1 MLRFWFVI
9 LVSIP
14 FIILLYVKAAEMRLW
29 DSRYTEEDRYRF
41 ARRIANILRRNANI
55 KTLVFGQ
62 ENLPEEGGYVMYPN
76 HQGKYDAVGIIYG
89 HKNPCTIVMD
99 EKRSH
104 LPVMS
109 PYLSVLKGSTLEK
122 GNIKSQAATI
132 KRIIS
137 EVKAGRRYIMFPEGG
152 YDNNQN
158 NVKEFMPGA
167 FKCSLRSKTPIV
179 PVALIDSYKPF
190 GVNSLRR
197 VKTQVHFLPP
207 ILYDDYKNMNTE
219 EIAGLVRKMIVDKIN
234 SQLGINS
241 TYGGY
246 NN

>member
-14 FIILLYVKAAEMRLW
+14 FIILLYVKEADMRKRE
-29 DSRYTEEDRYRF
+29 DKYSEEDRYRF
-41 ARRIANILRRNANI
+41 ARKIANTLRRNANI
-55 KTLVFGQ
+55 KTLVYGQ
-62 ENLPEEGGYVMYPN
+62 ENLPREGGYVMYPN

-89 HKNPCTIVMD
+89 HREPCTIVMD

-104 LPVMS
+104 LPIMS
-109 PYLSVLKGSTLEK
+109 PYLSVLRGSTLDRES
-122 GNIKSQAATI
+122 IKSQAETI
-132 KRIIS
+132 RKIIT
-137 EVKAGRRYIMFPEGG
+137 EVKDGRRYIMFPEGG
-152 YDNNQN
+152 YDKNHN
-158 NVKEFMPGA
+158 NVREFMPGA

-207 ILYDDYKNMNTE
+207 IPYDEYKNMNTE
-219 EIAGLVRKMIVDKIN
+219 EIAGLVRKMIIDKIN
-234 SQLGINS
+234 MQLGINS
-241 TYGGY
+241 
-246 NN
+246 